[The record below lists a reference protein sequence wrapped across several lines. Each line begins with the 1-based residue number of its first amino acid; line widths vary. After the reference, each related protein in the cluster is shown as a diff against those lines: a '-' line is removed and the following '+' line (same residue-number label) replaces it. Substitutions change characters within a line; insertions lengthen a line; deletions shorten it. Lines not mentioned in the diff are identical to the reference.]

1 MKDQMRHLVLKGTN
15 YLRTHIAIV
24 WSVLEEMMW
33 TRKQKPLIGYSLCTK
48 HPTRPLKKVSSFHL
62 HNTLCYRGI
71 KSLVYSQQSIK
82 WQR

>member
-33 TRKQKPLIGYSLCTK
+33 TRKQKPLIGHSLCTK
-48 HPTRPLKKVSSFHL
+48 HPTRPFK
-62 HNTLCYRGI
+62 
-71 KSLVYSQQSIK
+71 
-82 WQR
+82 